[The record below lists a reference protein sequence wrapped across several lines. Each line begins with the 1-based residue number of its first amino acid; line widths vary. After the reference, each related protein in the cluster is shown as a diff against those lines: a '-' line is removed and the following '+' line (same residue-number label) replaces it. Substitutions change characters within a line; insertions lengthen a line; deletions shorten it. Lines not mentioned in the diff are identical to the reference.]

1 MTTTY
6 VFKPDQDEVDDSSK
20 IVLKTM
26 TVPEAEVVKEV
37 SVAKLEGFL
46 ADMTEQR
53 DKLQVDIDAVT
64 AEIAKIK
71 TDLNIKEVEVIK

>member
-6 VFKPDQDEVDDSSK
+6 EFKPDQDEVDDNSK
-20 IVLKTM
+20 IVLKTT

-46 ADMTEQR
+46 ADMQAQS
-53 DKLQVDIDAVT
+53 DALQVDIDAVT

-71 TDLNIKEVEVIK
+71 KDLNITKEVIA